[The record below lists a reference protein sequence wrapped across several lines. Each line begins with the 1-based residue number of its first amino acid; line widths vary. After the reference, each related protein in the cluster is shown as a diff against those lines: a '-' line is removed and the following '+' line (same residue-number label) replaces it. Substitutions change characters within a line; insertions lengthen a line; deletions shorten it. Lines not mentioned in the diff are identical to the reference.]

1 MTYGEYK
8 PKWLEEKIFVDT
20 YGRDYNLSDVP
31 MPYMSR
37 EDAYQKRGYDDK
49 QISIKSMSTRIDLG
63 KIFLKTKSIELTSV
77 HIHSDINES
86 NQISDIQISGKEL

>member
-31 MPYMSR
+31 MTYMSR
-37 EDAYQKRGYDDK
+37 EDAYQKRGND
-49 QISIKSMSTRIDLG
+49 
-63 KIFLKTKSIELTSV
+63 
-77 HIHSDINES
+77 
-86 NQISDIQISGKEL
+86 